1 MSARRSGRAKA
12 PVKYTSD
19 SEGSDFSNKKPRKP
33 KATPKKRAKS
43 EAEEDKEPSP
53 AAAAPSSTKRA
64 KRDADP
70 TPAAQDKAL
79 KSQRK
84 ATWESYLKAHDVDG
98 ALLSEEPARE
108 ESITQTDS
116 VKKYGIKK
124 EDLVVLKYFEK
135 KNPNPVFKNTI
146 KLYVEEDVKE
156 LGFRKLGVLDG
167 KDDGGDA
174 VERGGEIWGKE

>member
-19 SEGSDFSNKKPRKP
+19 SEGSDFGNKKPRKT
-33 KATPKKRAKS
+33 KATPKKRAKA
-43 EAEEDKEPSP
+43 EVEEDDEPSP
-53 AAAAPSSTKRA
+53 AAAAAPSPTKRA
-64 KRDADP
+64 KKDADV

-84 ATWESYLKAHDVDG
+84 VAWESYVKAHDVDG
-98 ALLSEEPARE
+98 ALLGEEPARE

-116 VKKYGIKK
+116 IKKYCIKK
-124 EDLVVLKYFEK
+124 EDLVVLKHFEK

-146 KLYVEEDVKE
+146 KLFVEEDVKQ

-167 KDDGGDA
+167 KEGNEAVKRGGD
-174 VERGGEIWGKE
+174 IWAEE